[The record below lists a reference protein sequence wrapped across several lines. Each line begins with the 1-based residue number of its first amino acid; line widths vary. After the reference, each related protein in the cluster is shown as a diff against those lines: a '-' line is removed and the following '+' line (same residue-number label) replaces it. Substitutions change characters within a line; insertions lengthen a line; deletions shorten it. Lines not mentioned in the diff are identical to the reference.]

1 MDPEFILDKISSW
14 LYEDTNDVSLRPT
27 KPTLRPRVTPRVPT
41 RPGTFRTS
49 PKPPVAVPEAVL
61 KRVQPPNAK
70 IVPSLSKELKIRID
84 KSTGKPIIPEGWFND
99 RGKLKYSR
107 EELNKAVQNA
117 RNLYRAERR
126 AARVAQK
133 AQFKRMVASRKMS
146 ASYAAE
152 VEILGKNFSF
162 PNISRIASRGVVV
175 IGVLSGLYSL
185 LTGYGLESN
194 DENIQ
199 IALDNGTTPLEGTQ
213 ETPLISHALYK
224 IQDLVPNLKTLYDNK
239 QLSNPEKIKKLASA
253 YRQLKNFTVANVNNK
268 SDAQRLY
275 AQASNLSSIVGEA
288 SEALDGL
295 STEIE
300 DENTKEKIESL
311 QDTLAAII
319 VTVNNAQEIV

>member
-14 LYEDTNDVSLRPT
+14 LYDDTNDVSLRPV

-41 RPGTFRTS
+41 RPGTFRNKSTG
-49 PKPPVAVPEAVL
+49 KPT
-61 KRVQPPNAK
+61 
-70 IVPSLSKELKIRID
+70 LSKELKVRID

>member
-1 MDPEFILDKISSW
+1 
-14 LYEDTNDVSLRPT
+14 
-27 KPTLRPRVTPRVPT
+27 VTPRVPT

-49 PKPPVAVPEAVL
+49 PKRPVAVPEAIL

-99 RGKLKYSR
+99 KGKLKYSK

-117 RNLYRAERR
+117 RTLYRAERR

-152 VEILGKNFSF
+152 VEMLGKSFSF

-199 IALDNGTTPLEGTQ
+199 IALDNGTTPLEGTK

-239 QLSNPEKIKKLASA
+239 QLSNPEKIKKLANA

-288 SEALDGL
+288 SEALDEL

>member
-14 LYEDTNDVSLRPT
+14 LYEDTNDVSLRPV

-49 PKPPVAVPEAVL
+49 PKPSVAVPEAIL

-70 IVPSLSKELKIRID
+70 IVPSLSKELKVRID

-99 RGKLKYSR
+99 KGKLKYSR

-117 RNLYRAERR
+117 RTLYRAERR

-133 AQFKRMVASRKMS
+133 EQFKRMVASRKMG
-146 ASYAAE
+146 ASYARE

-162 PNISRIASRGVVV
+162 PNVSKIALKGIMY
-175 IGVLSGLYSL
+175 IGVLGGLYSEL
-185 LTGYGLESN
+185 IGFGLESN

-199 IALDNGTTPLEGTQ
+199 TALDNGTTPLEGGK
-213 ETPLISHALYK
+213 ETPLIPKALNE
-224 IQDLVPNLKTLYDNK
+224 IQDLVPNLKTLHENHK
-239 QLSNPEKIKKLASA
+239 LNSPEKIKKLAEA
-253 YRQLKNFTVANVNNK
+253 YRQLRGFATTNVNNK

-275 AQASNLSSIVGEA
+275 NQASELSRIVGEA
-288 SEALDGL
+288 SSALDGL
-295 STEIE
+295 LEEIE
-300 DENTKEKIESL
+300 DSSTRMKIENL
-311 QDTLAAII
+311 QGTLAEI
-319 VTVNNAQEIV
+319 VITVNNAQEIV

>member
-14 LYEDTNDVSLRPT
+14 LYEDTNDVSLRPV

-49 PKPPVAVPEAVL
+49 PKPSVAVPEAIL

-70 IVPSLSKELKIRID
+70 IVPSLSKELKVRID

-117 RNLYRAERR
+117 RNLFRAERR

-152 VEILGKNFSF
+152 VEMLGKNFSF

-199 IALDNGTTPLEGTQ
+199 IALDNGTTPLDGSK

-224 IQDLVPNLKTLYDNK
+224 IQDLVPNLKSLYDNK
-239 QLSNPEKIKKLASA
+239 QLSNPEKIKKLANA

-275 AQASNLSSIVGEA
+275 AQASNLSNIVGEA

>member
-14 LYEDTNDVSLRPT
+14 LYEDTNDVSLRPV

-49 PKPPVAVPEAVL
+49 PKPSVAVPEAIL

-70 IVPSLSKELKIRID
+70 IVPSLSKELKVRID

-117 RNLYRAERR
+117 RNLFRAERR
-126 AARVAQK
+126 AAKIAQK

-152 VEILGKNFSF
+152 VEMLGKNFSF

-199 IALDNGTTPLEGTQ
+199 IALDNGTTPLEGAK
-213 ETPLISHALYK
+213 TPLISHALYK
-224 IQDLVPNLKTLYDNK
+224 IQDLVPNLKSLYDNK
-239 QLSNPEKIKKLASA
+239 QLSNPEKIKKLANA

-275 AQASNLSSIVGEA
+275 AQASNLSNIVGEA